1 MSILIGHASISEN
14 GTINGAKG
22 DSTGKEVC
30 TRTWYSKPWDFMAIH
45 PDSTVRE
52 KHAKSVEAACANNN
66 IGYGQSDRNTLN
78 TLAKAVNYDLSKVG
92 KCNCDCSSLQNV
104 AAVASGASGVSYGS
118 NGWTTSTMKA
128 ALQKAGYKI
137 ITDAAYL
144 TSSEYC
150 VRGAIYVKSSA
161 HTVCG
166 LTNGSKASQ
175 TLQKAGIAAASGG
188 SGSSSGSSAALKYKV
203 GDIVDFTG
211 TTHYTSSYAA
221 GTAKSCKPGK
231 AKVTQLSAGQP
242 HPYHLQAE
250 KGSGSTV
257 CGWVNAA
264 DIKGAA
270 ASSGTIA
277 VGKTVKVKSTAA
289 KYATGQTIPSWVKGQ
304 KYTVQQISGSRAL
317 LKEITSWVNLGDLEL
332 S

>member
-1 MSILIGHASISEN
+1 MSILIGHASISES

-30 TRTWYSKPWDFMAIH
+30 TREWYSKPWDFMAIH
-45 PDSTVRE
+45 PDATVRE
-52 KHAKSVEAACANNN
+52 KHAKAVEAACANNN

-104 AAVASGASGVSYGS
+104 AAVASGASGVTYGS
-118 NGWTTSTMKA
+118 NGWVTSTMKA

-137 ITDAAYL
+137 ITDTTYL

-150 VRGAIYVKSSA
+150 VRGAIYVKTSS

-175 TLQKAGIAAASGG
+175 TLKKAGISTGT
-188 SGSSSGSSAALKYKV
+188 SSTSSVTLAYKV
-203 GDIVDFTG
+203 GDIVEFTG
-211 TTHYTSSYAA
+211 TTHYTSSYAT
-221 GTAKSCKPGK
+221 GTAKSCKPGT

-242 HPYHLQAE
+242 HPYHLQAVS
-250 KGSGSTV
+250 GSGSTV
-257 CGWVNAA
+257 CGWVNSA
-264 DIKGAA
+264 DIKGATTSTA
-270 ASSGTIA
+270 GTIA
-277 VGKTVKVKSTAA
+277 VGKTVKVKSTAT
-289 KYATGQTIPSWVKGQ
+289 KYATGQTIPSWVKTQ
-304 KYTVQQISGSRAL
+304 KYTVQQINGTRAL
-317 LKEITSWVNLGDLEL
+317 LKEITSWVNISDLEL
-332 S
+332 A